1 MPAPVPAGFTRGSIL
16 FLGSCQSKQSEDLLL
31 QHFWEEAGAYGSRI
45 VLLPADEESAT
56 LARRYADIFTRWE
69 SDSVELIL
77 INSRE
82 AALRATNLERIES
95 ATAILLLG
103 ENPVWLASI
112 LGGTP
117 LAQAI
122 RRANA
127 RGKAVGGY
135 GRAAALLCEHM
146 IAYETDTGEDR
157 NPFLRRH
164 LIHFAPGLGITNR
177 AVIDVTPAES
187 SAAMNRLA
195 RLLHAVAYNPFLV
208 GVGLEV
214 DTGAVIY
221 ADNTLEIFGQNSALV
236 VDGAEMSHTDIHEFR
251 RSTPLSLLGTRVH
264 VLGAKYTFN
273 LQERTAHPPAASDI
287 PDRGV
292 PDEMGECV

>member
-1 MPAPVPAGFTRGSIL
+1 MPAPVPAGYTRGSIL
-16 FLGSCQSKQSEDLLL
+16 FLGSCQSKQSEDQLL
-31 QHFWEEAGAYGSRI
+31 QYFWEEAGAYGARI

-56 LARRYADIFTRWE
+56 QARRYADTFHLWE
-69 SDSVELIL
+69 SDSVEHLLID
-77 INSRE
+77 SRE
-82 AALRATNLERIES
+82 AALRATNRERIES

-103 ENPVWLASI
+103 ENPVWLAAT

-127 RGKAVGGY
+127 RGKVVGGY

-146 IAYETDTGEDR
+146 IAYETDTEEKR
-157 NPFLRRH
+157 KPFLRRH
-164 LIHFAPGLGITNR
+164 LIHFSPGLGITNR
-177 AVIDVTPAES
+177 AVIDITPPES

-195 RLLHAVAYNPFLV
+195 RLLHAVAYNPFLI
-208 GVGLEV
+208 GVGLEI

-221 ADNTLEIFGQNSALV
+221 ADNTLEIFGQNSALI

-251 RSTPLSLLGTRVH
+251 RSTPLSLLGARVH
-264 VLGAKYTFN
+264 ALGANYTFH
-273 LQERTAHPPAASDI
+273 LQDRTAHPPVASDI

-292 PDEMGECV
+292 PDEMGEYV

>member
-16 FLGSCQSKQSEDLLL
+16 FLGSCQSKQSEDQLL
-31 QHFWEEAGAYGSRI
+31 QYFWEEAGAYGSRI
-45 VLLPADEESAT
+45 VLLPADAESAT
-56 LARRYADIFTRWE
+56 LAQRYADTFRRWE
-69 SDSVELIL
+69 SDSVEQVLID
-77 INSRE
+77 SRE
-82 AALRATNLERIES
+82 AALRATNRERIES

-103 ENPVWLASI
+103 ENPVRLAAI

-127 RGKAVGGY
+127 RGKVVGGY
-135 GRAAALLCEHM
+135 GGAAALLCEHM
-146 IAYETDTGEDR
+146 IAYEIDTDEDR
-157 NPFLRRH
+157 KPFLRRH
-164 LIHFAPGLGITNR
+164 LIHFSPGLGITNR

-208 GVGLEV
+208 SVGLEI

-221 ADNTLEIFGQNSALV
+221 ADNTLEIFGQNSALL

-251 RSTPLSLLGTRVH
+251 RSTPLSLLGARVH
-264 VLGAKYTFN
+264 ALGANYTFN
-273 LQERTAHPPAASDI
+273 LQDRTAHPPIASDI

-292 PDEMGECV
+292 PDEMGECA

>member
-56 LARRYADIFTRWE
+56 LARRYADLFTRWE

-82 AALRATNLERIES
+82 AALRSTHLERIES

-146 IAYETDTGEDR
+146 IAYETDTGDDR
-157 NPFLRRH
+157 KPFLRRH

-221 ADNTLEIFGQNSALV
+221 ADNTLEIFGQNSALL

-251 RSTPLSLLGTRVH
+251 RSTPLSLLGARVH

-273 LQERTAHPPAASDI
+273 LQNRTGHAPMDSDI
-287 PDRGV
+287 PDRAV
-292 PDEMGECV
+292 PDETGECS